1 MYKAVINRKLK
12 AKMSEANLEV
22 VNIDVPSKQEIL
34 VEPKTAEPQMDVM
47 NNLIPQTAS
56 FDQVSAKEYLQ
67 QNVFPKLEVALNDVS
82 SQTTNVTVDR

>member
-1 MYKAVINRKLK
+1 
-12 AKMSEANLEV
+12 MSEANLEV

-34 VEPKTAEPQMDVM
+34 AEPKTAEPQIEM

-82 SQTTNVTVDR
+82 KSWLKLELHSNVTVDR